1 MLQAMK
7 SYTKDME
14 YVLLEQPFKYGKNN
28 KVVRSNQQE
37 FTKAK
42 SRLTKLNA
50 CEDELRSSM
59 NEPSAVSAIYTLSL
73 PKLIKWT
80 AASGS

>member
-1 MLQAMK
+1 MEIKFTKRLLSERQEGGPWMLQAMK
-7 SYTKDME
+7 SYRKDTE
-14 YVLLEQPFKYGKNN
+14 HVLLEYPFKYGKNN

-42 SRLTKLNA
+42 SHLTKLNA

-59 NEPSAVSAIYTLSL
+59 NE
-73 PKLIKWT
+73 
-80 AASGS
+80 